1 MDTVIWMNIHYR
13 GDSLPKLAKL
23 WALANEAGNYIYG
36 VEIGNDYEEN
46 KTVTFRGNARRQWKT
61 EQKLY

>member
-1 MDTVIWMNIHYR
+1 MNIHYR

-46 KTVTFRGNARRQWKT
+46 KTVTFRGNARRQ
-61 EQKLY
+61 